1 MSYLEFWCLFF
12 SDVISGIAISAVK
25 RCMFNVRNENKNAR
39 LLMQTY
45 WYGIWDMTTDEQ
57 PNSIEWF
64 LYFALI
70 LRNVFFS
77 FAKWHSNLLNI
88 VNILQYWKW
97 YHCDFFSVCVCVE
110 NLASLELILIYVQST
125 DKHRHTFGTTQKMKL
140 SQRTNLNVQTQNGWC
155 KTHTHKEKPTVND
168 MNTKRAQQK
177 TNNKFQLNFMC
188 IRISGKILM

>member
-70 LRNVFFS
+70 LRNVFF
-77 FAKWHSNLLNI
+77 FLRKMAFQFIKYCKYI
-88 VNILQYWKW
+88 AILEMISLW
-97 YHCDFFSVCVCVE
+97 FFFCVCMCGKSRLTRAHL
-110 NLASLELILIYVQST
+110 NLCAKY
-125 DKHRHTFGTTQKMKL
+125 R
-140 SQRTNLNVQTQNGWC
+140 QTQTHIWHNTENETFTTYQFKRPNTKWLMQD
-155 KTHTHKEKPTVND
+155 THTQRKTDCERHEHEKSTAENE
-168 MNTKRAQQK
+168 
-177 TNNKFQLNFMC
+177 
-188 IRISGKILM
+188 